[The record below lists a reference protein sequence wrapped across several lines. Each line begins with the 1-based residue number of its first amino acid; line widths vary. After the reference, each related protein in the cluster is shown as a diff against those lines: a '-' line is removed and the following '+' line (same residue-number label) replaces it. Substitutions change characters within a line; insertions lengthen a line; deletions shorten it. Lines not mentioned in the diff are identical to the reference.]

1 MHVVPKSSLLTFLI
15 TIILVNVLPAQD
27 IPSPSTQLY
36 ERGINLYENGFF
48 EEAIERFEQFSSEYP
63 NHEMRI
69 SADYY
74 LARAKTGVD
83 SSGIET
89 YYKQFV
95 QEYPGSDLSEKLL
108 KDLGHR
114 FTDTGRYE
122 EAIGYYQQAIES
134 WMKDTE
140 SAKTKYWIAEAAA
153 ENKDYADSRVYF
165 MELANDFPDSEWA
178 PKALYARGRLYLSQQ
193 QYNASSI
200 AFEVLKER
208 YPNNEITRRVG
219 TALGESYYMQGKYED
234 AIEAL
239 NSALPYLEGE
249 SQQKAVFLIA
259 ESQNFL
265 GLYDAASK
273 SYLRYI
279 NMTKG
284 TPQERIAHYGLG
296 WVYNKQEIYHWAAES
311 FGKAA
316 VGDDE
321 IARKAQYYKA
331 ANEKLGGQYRK
342 SINSFREF
350 GERYKDGLWVER
362 AYYEWSVS
370 AFQASLY
377 GEAIE
382 VLLDLV
388 RSDVELEEP
397 AKIYTMLGEAF
408 FANAEYTRAI
418 QAFEEAEKVGNIDPA
433 LKRQARF
440 QKAWILY
447 RNQAYQQAQPIF
459 ESVYAE
465 TPDSEVGREAL
476 FWSADSYYKMNQ
488 FSSAAQRFRMY
499 TQNYPDNEMMGPA
512 LYSLGWSY
520 FEMGQY
526 ENAVGPLEDF
536 LENYEKPETALFPYD
551 TDTQLRVGDAY
562 YALGQ
567 YRQAIASYNQAI
579 GAEPGGDYAM
589 FQIANSYYR
598 AGRTFEAV
606 SNFRKML
613 RIYPF
618 SRLREQ
624 AQYNVAYIYLNTNN
638 YSQAVEEFQTVINKY
653 PGTDWAARSQYNI
666 GDAYYNAGE
675 YERAI
680 AAYQKVL
687 DDYPRSSYIIEAING
702 IQYAQLSAGRS
713 DSSSVILEEFL
724 SDNPTSSTADQLRY
738 RQALNVFQS
747 GDYENAIKEF
757 RQYLRVTNSERLM
770 SEAYSNLGEAYR
782 QLGQIDNA
790 INAYQTIVDEFPN
803 DDLASSALTSL
814 GTLNFERGEYDLSH
828 ANYAQLLESAPRFRQ
843 EAYVGM
849 GNASLAQEKIDQAKE
864 EYESALQ
871 VNANNEAAKVGL
883 GKVALANDN
892 YDEARDLLFPIAERS
907 TTEIGAE
914 AQYYLGKI
922 LQEQNDFNTAIEEYA
937 KVKVLFEA
945 FDYWV
950 SESMYATAECHI
962 RLGNR
967 GEAMTVLNSII
978 NNYPGTEAEQKAQRL
993 LSQTDS

>member
-1 MHVVPKSSLLTFLI
+1 MHVVPKSSLLTFVI
-15 TIILVNVLPAQD
+15 TLILVNVLPAQD
-27 IPSPSTQLY
+27 IPSPSTKLY
-36 ERGINLYENGFF
+36 ERGISLYENGFF
-48 EEAIERFEQFSSEYP
+48 EEAIERFERFNSEYP
-63 NHEMRI
+63 DHDMRI
-69 SADYY
+69 SSDYY
-74 LARAKTGVD
+74 LARAKTGID

-114 FTDTGRYE
+114 FTDMGRYD
-122 EAIGYYQQAIES
+122 EAIDYYQQAIKS
-134 WMKDTE
+134 WMKGTE
-140 SAKTKYWIAEAAA
+140 SAKTKYWMAEAAA
-153 ENKDYADSRVYF
+153 ENEDFADARVYF
-165 MELANDFPDSEWA
+165 MELANEFPDSEWA

-259 ESQNFL
+259 ESQNYL
-265 GLYDAASK
+265 GQYDAASK

-316 VGDDE
+316 TGDGE

-331 ANEKLGGQYRK
+331 VNEKLGGQYRK

-350 GERYKDGLWVER
+350 GERYKNGLWVER

-388 RSDVELEEP
+388 RSDIELEEP

-418 QAFEEAEKVGNIDPA
+418 QAFDEAEKAGDLDPA

-488 FSSAAQRFRMY
+488 FSSAAQRFRIY
-499 TQNYPDNEMMGPA
+499 TQNYPDNEMTGPA

-526 ENAVGPLEDF
+526 ENAVGPLENF

-551 TDTQLRVGDAY
+551 TDTQLRIGDAF

-567 YRQAIASYNQAI
+567 YRQAIASYNKAI

-687 DDYPRSSYIIEAING
+687 DGYPRSSYIIEAING
-702 IQYAQLSAGRS
+702 IQYAQLSAGKS

-747 GDYENAIKEF
+747 GDYENAIREF

-770 SEAYSNLGEAYR
+770 PEAYSNLGEAYR

-790 INAYQTIVDEFPN
+790 ITAYQTIVDEFPN

-814 GTLNFERGEYDLSH
+814 GTLNFERGEYELSH
-828 ANYAQLLESAPRFRQ
+828 ANYTQLLASAPRFRQ

-849 GNASLAQEKIDQAKE
+849 GNASLAQEKIGQAKE

-892 YDEARDLLFPIAERS
+892 YDEARGLLFPIAERS

-922 LQEQNDFNTAIEEYA
+922 LQQQNNFNAAIEEYA

-950 SESMYATAECHI
+950 SEAMYAMAESHI

-967 GEAMTVLNSII
+967 GEAMTILNSII